1 MSSRRR
7 RFVIFSALACLASA
21 IPLTG
26 AERDDNRSTLPNANH
41 IFNAVHSAMRQW
53 GSSLN
58 HNGMSFFLATVPKG
72 TQFYHGTSSSEPVNG
87 TEWLAFEPEHA
98 MGFARPRGRGPP
110 GRGGRR
116 GPPPNGDAPPQRPL
130 ESLADDDDTPKAGY
144 LHTYAAAK
152 DLRLLYVDGMSA
164 GKSSIGTLDS
174 QDRILYNDSVDS
186 FEREGQP
193 GRGPGGPP
201 GERDR
206 AVQGCNIAKE
216 VWDDRIDGIL
226 RMEAGFEIILCNFER
241 DLDVVRITQAKGFE
255 ERAHGKSRQKPG
267 HPHSPGMKAK
277 AGRMGHNTWI
287 KAIAARYHNIGG
299 HRVIV
304 DYDHFVTAYTYPLD
318 LFPGGASLPRLKHLP
333 TEELEPLRQ
342 DLTEMVMKY
351 DPPRHSF
358 DWQSIADMI
367 VTRYSDNLQV
377 LAAGNFTTLES
388 LREELE
394 NILAPFIDYSD
405 YTASSS
411 GDITD
416 RCAGQFIPHDAPN
429 NTLARQAVETVSHK
443 ICSTLTTAMLDTT
456 IDLKTAINS
465 FQDLIDYLSWSTWKE
480 CRGCAYDELCMIPMW
495 PMGTVEDYEHPRCKD
510 PDEPGSQGKNY
521 WGGFG
526 RPPPDHGHGYDEL

>member
-7 RFVIFSALACLASA
+7 RFVVFSALACLASA

-26 AERDDNRSTLPNANH
+26 AEQDEGAALPNANH
-41 IFNAVHSAMRQW
+41 IFNAIHSSMRQW

-98 MGFARPRGRGPP
+98 LGFARPRGRGPP
-110 GRGGRR
+110 GRGGPR
-116 GPPPNGDAPPQRPL
+116 GPPPDRDAPQRPL
-130 ESLADDDDTPKAGY
+130 EIMRDDNDTPKAGY
-144 LHTYAAAK
+144 LHTYATAK
-152 DLRLLYVDGMSA
+152 DLRLLYIDGMSA

-174 QDRILYNDSVDS
+174 QDRILYNDSVEFS
-186 FEREGQP
+186 GREGQP

-206 AVQGCNIAKE
+206 AIQGCNMAKE
-216 VWDDRIDGIL
+216 VWNGRIDGIL

-241 DLDVVRITQAKGFE
+241 DLEVVRITQAKGFE
-255 ERAHGKSRQKPG
+255 ERAHGKSRTKPG
-267 HPHSPGMKAK
+267 QPHGPGMKAK
-277 AGRMGHNTWI
+277 AHGMGHNNWI
-287 KAIAARYHNIGG
+287 KAIAARYQNIGG

-304 DYDHFVTAYTYPLD
+304 DYDHFVTAYAYTLD

-333 TEELEPLRQ
+333 AEDLEPLRQ
-342 DLTEMVMKY
+342 DLTDMIMKY

-367 VTRYSDNLQV
+367 VTRYSDELQI
-377 LAAGNFTTLES
+377 LAAGNFTTIES

-394 NILAPFIDYSD
+394 NILAPFIDYSEHN
-405 YTASSS
+405 A
-411 GDITD
+411 GDAITE

-429 NTLARQAVETVSHK
+429 DTLASQAVHTVSHE
-443 ICSTLTTAMLDTT
+443 ICSTLTTAMLNTT
-456 IDLKTAINS
+456 LDLKTAINS
-465 FQDLIDYLSWSTWKE
+465 FQDLIGYLSWSTWKE
-480 CRGCAYDELCMIPMW
+480 CRGCAYDELCVIPMW

-510 PDEPGSQGKNY
+510 PDAQPGPQGKSY
-521 WGGFG
+521 WGGHFG
-526 RPPPDHGHGYDEL
+526 HPPPPPGHGYDEL